1 MSPERR
7 SPSEILVVGDVMLD
21 RYFEGVVERVSPE
34 APVPVVRVLRTFDRP
49 GGAANTAVNIAALG
63 GRPMLVGVTGRD
75 AAAETVRAL
84 VEATG
89 VAGESLVSV
98 DTVPTTVKTRLLDGH
113 QQVAR
118 FDEERPFDDADARV
132 SLCTLIEARL
142 PRARLT
148 VISDYAKG
156 VCDTAVCRTVI
167 DGGRRHGTQ
176 VIVDPKGTDFAK
188 YAGAAVITPNQG
200 EAAAVVGFAIRDA
213 EDGLRAAR
221 WIRDAFEITSVIVTL
236 GDKGLVMVGPDR
248 AAVIPTRARRV
259 CDVTGAGDTMVAM
272 LAVALAEGTAIEEAC
287 HLANAAAGL
296 QVARI
301 GATTVTRQEVHV
313 SLERPP
319 VAADKIMKL
328 ERLASMVRHA
338 RAEGRRIGFT
348 NGCFDM
354 LHHGHVA
361 VLEAAAAECDVL
373 VVGLNSD
380 ASVRRL
386 KGPTRPVVPAES
398 RRAVLAALSS
408 VAWVCEFDDDTP
420 LELIRAIEP
429 DVLVKGGDYTVDTIV
444 GADLVL
450 ARGGRVMTVP
460 LVPHASTTSLVD
472 RVLSVGKGAS

>member
-1 MSPERR
+1 MDQLQR
-7 SPSEILVVGDVMLD
+7 LH
-21 RYFEGVVERVSPE
+21 VE
-34 APVPVVRVLRTFDRP
+34 L
-49 GGAANTAVNIAALG
+49 
-63 GRPMLVGVTGRD
+63 
-75 AAAETVRAL
+75 
-84 VEATG
+84 
-89 VAGESLVSV
+89 
-98 DTVPTTVKTRLLDGH
+98 
-113 QQVAR
+113 
-118 FDEERPFDDADARV
+118 
-132 SLCTLIEARL
+132 
-142 PRARLT
+142 
-148 VISDYAKG
+148 
-156 VCDTAVCRTVI
+156 
-167 DGGRRHGTQ
+167 
-176 VIVDPKGTDFAK
+176 
-188 YAGAAVITPNQG
+188 
-200 EAAAVVGFAIRDA
+200 
-213 EDGLRAAR
+213 
-221 WIRDAFEITSVIVTL
+221 
-236 GDKGLVMVGPDR
+236 
-248 AAVIPTRARRV
+248 
-259 CDVTGAGDTMVAM
+259 
-272 LAVALAEGTAIEEAC
+272 

>member
-1 MSPERR
+1 M
-7 SPSEILVVGDVMLD
+7 
-21 RYFEGVVERVSPE
+21 
-34 APVPVVRVLRTFDRP
+34 
-49 GGAANTAVNIAALG
+49 
-63 GRPMLVGVTGRD
+63 
-75 AAAETVRAL
+75 
-84 VEATG
+84 
-89 VAGESLVSV
+89 
-98 DTVPTTVKTRLLDGH
+98 
-113 QQVAR
+113 
-118 FDEERPFDDADARV
+118 
-132 SLCTLIEARL
+132 
-142 PRARLT
+142 
-148 VISDYAKG
+148 
-156 VCDTAVCRTVI
+156 
-167 DGGRRHGTQ
+167 
-176 VIVDPKGTDFAK
+176 
-188 YAGAAVITPNQG
+188 ITPNQG

>member
-1 MSPERR
+1 M
-7 SPSEILVVGDVMLD
+7 
-21 RYFEGVVERVSPE
+21 
-34 APVPVVRVLRTFDRP
+34 
-49 GGAANTAVNIAALG
+49 
-63 GRPMLVGVTGRD
+63 
-75 AAAETVRAL
+75 
-84 VEATG
+84 
-89 VAGESLVSV
+89 SV

>member
-1 MSPERR
+1 M
-7 SPSEILVVGDVMLD
+7 VGDVMLD

-248 AAVIPTRARRV
+248 AAVIPTRARRP
-259 CDVTGAGDTMVAM
+259 
-272 LAVALAEGTAIEEAC
+272 
-287 HLANAAAGL
+287 
-296 QVARI
+296 
-301 GATTVTRQEVHV
+301 ATSRM
-313 SLERPP
+313 PP
-319 VAADKIMKL
+319 PGYRL
-328 ERLASMVRHA
+328 LASAPRRSHGRKCMCRSS
-338 RAEGRRIGFT
+338 GRRSPRT
-348 NGCFDM
+348 K
-354 LHHGHVA
+354 
-361 VLEAAAAECDVL
+361 
-373 VVGLNSD
+373 S
-380 ASVRRL
+380 
-386 KGPTRPVVPAES
+386 
-398 RRAVLAALSS
+398 
-408 VAWVCEFDDDTP
+408 
-420 LELIRAIEP
+420 
-429 DVLVKGGDYTVDTIV
+429 
-444 GADLVL
+444 
-450 ARGGRVMTVP
+450 
-460 LVPHASTTSLVD
+460 
-472 RVLSVGKGAS
+472 

>member
-1 MSPERR
+1 
-7 SPSEILVVGDVMLD
+7 MLD

>member
-1 MSPERR
+1 M
-7 SPSEILVVGDVMLD
+7 VGDVMLD

-63 GRPMLVGVTGRD
+63 GRPMLVGTTGTD
-75 AAAETVRAL
+75 AAANAVRRL
-84 VEATG
+84 VEVAG
-89 VAGESLVSV
+89 VSGESLVSV
-98 DTVPTTVKTRLLDGH
+98 DAVPTTVKTRLLDGH

>member
-1 MSPERR
+1 M
-7 SPSEILVVGDVMLD
+7 GDVMLD

>member
-1 MSPERR
+1 
-7 SPSEILVVGDVMLD
+7 MLD
-21 RYFEGVVERVSPE
+21 RYFEGVVDRVSPE

-167 DGGRRHGTQ
+167 DGGRRHGTP
-176 VIVDPKGTDFAK
+176 VIVDPKGTDFGK

-221 WIRDAFEITSVIVTL
+221 WIRDAFEIESVIVTL
-236 GDKGLVMVGPDR
+236 GDKGLVMVGPDGT
-248 AAVIPTRARRV
+248 AMIPTRARRV
-259 CDVTGAGDTMVAM
+259 CDVTGAGDTVVAM

-287 HLANAAAGL
+287 RLANAAAGL

-301 GATTVTRQEVHV
+301 GATTVTRQEVLA

-319 VAADKIMKL
+319 TAADKIAGL
-328 ERLASMVRHA
+328 ERLASEVRQA

-361 VLEAAAAECDVL
+361 VLEAAAAACDVL
-373 VVGLNSD
+373 VVGFNSD

-398 RRAVLAALSS
+398 RRTVLAALSS

-472 RVLSVGKGAS
+472 RVLSAGKGAS

>member
-1 MSPERR
+1 M
-7 SPSEILVVGDVMLD
+7 VGDVMLD

-34 APVPVVRVLRTFDRP
+34 APVPVVRVLRTLERP

-63 GRPMLVGVTGRD
+63 GRPMLVGTIGTD
-75 AAAETVRAL
+75 AAANAVRAL
-84 VEATG
+84 VEVAG
-89 VAGESLVSV
+89 VSGESLVSV
-98 DTVPTTVKTRLLDGH
+98 DAVPTTVKTRLLDGH

>member
-1 MSPERR
+1 M
-7 SPSEILVVGDVMLD
+7 VGDVMLD